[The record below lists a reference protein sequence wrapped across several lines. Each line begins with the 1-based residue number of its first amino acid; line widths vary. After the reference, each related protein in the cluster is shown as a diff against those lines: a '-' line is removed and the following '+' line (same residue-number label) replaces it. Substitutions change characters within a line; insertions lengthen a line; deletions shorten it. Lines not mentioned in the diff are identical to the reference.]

1 MYLQFPRASI
11 WGSLVNPTP
20 IYLMSAEG
28 KQFHPNLYLVGFMG
42 TGKSAVGRAA
52 AQRLGYQFIDSDQAI
67 EESQGRS
74 IKDIFESDGE
84 TAFRAMEKSFVQEG
98 HPKERCVVSCGGGL
112 ISLPGI
118 LKLIQ
123 SKGPVVCLLAAPQTI
138 YDRVKGNQKRPLLNV
153 DNPLGKIEE
162 LLKEREPVYRKAG
175 TEVLTDCRSI
185 ADVAAHVVRVYRA
198 ESRSW
203 QPK

>member
-1 MYLQFPRASI
+1 MPAK
-11 WGSLVNPTP
+11 
-20 IYLMSAEG
+20 E

-74 IKDIFESDGE
+74 IKEIFELDGE
-84 TAFRAMEKSFVQEG
+84 AAFRAMEKSFAQGG
-98 HPKERCVVSCGGGL
+98 HPSERCVVSCGGGL
-112 ISLPGI
+112 IAQPGI

-123 SKGPVVCLLAAPQTI
+123 SKGPVVCLLATPQTI
-138 YDRVKGNQKRPLLNV
+138 YDRVKGNRKRPLLNV
-153 DNPLGKIEE
+153 EDPLGKIEE
-162 LLKEREPVYRKAG
+162 LLKEREPIYRKAG
-175 TEVLTDCRSI
+175 TEVLTDGRSI